1 MNNTNKQ
8 CDKRLRK
15 KNFIKR
21 NYTTRKGGFL
31 SSLMRD
37 GAPLLENVL
46 TQLAKEILL
55 PLEFTASSSIVYP
68 AIQTKILESG
78 MTTSKI
84 L

>member
-1 MNNTNKQ
+1 
-8 CDKRLRK
+8 
-15 KNFIKR
+15 
-21 NYTTRKGGFL
+21 
-31 SSLMRD
+31 MRD

-46 TQLAKEILL
+46 TQLAKKILL
-55 PLEFTASSSIVYP
+55 PLEFTASSSIVYA